1 MFMNRTIVWV
11 IVIIVVVLGGGYY
24 FRNRANTAATPP
36 SESLNPPPAPI
47 SPSAETPALGA
58 AKTYTILMTPGGF
71 SPAELSV
78 KVGDTVVFK
87 NDDARDRWPASAM
100 HPTHQVCAGF
110 DAIGGVKSGES
121 YSRTFTE
128 AKVCPFHDHLL
139 PKLFGKI
146 TVTQ

>member
-1 MFMNRTIVWV
+1 MNRTIIW
-11 IVIIVVVLGGGYY
+11 VIIVILAVVIGAGYY
-24 FRNRANTAATPP
+24 LWSRTATEPHKPSTPF
-36 SESLNPPPAPI
+36 PAPI
-47 SPSAETPALGA
+47 SAPEETPALNA
-58 AKTYTILMTPGGF
+58 AKTYTISMTPGGF

-78 KVGDTVVFK
+78 KVEDTVIFR
-87 NDDARDRWPASAM
+87 NDDTRDRWPASAM
-100 HPTHQVCAGF
+100 HPTHQVCPGF